1 MRPNV
6 VINVQE
12 SADVGEKTQLWI
24 EEYEKISSMQVE
36 KQEICR
42 KLTERVKKAAELCV
56 SGKGDINEPIF
67 DGEFPLGD
75 EKDAMFA
82 AKFFTVVQMALMQ
95 TGLADKVPRGY
106 YVEPAYDVLIR
117 NGFLAELEGDYQ
129 SAFNYYDGVP
139 LPDYALKER
148 MDLCRQRMKRCVSH
162 PDKSAVDVCT
172 SCGRPICKECKDT
185 QQIYS
190 RSDEMGLPY
199 CKECYNASVRYLN
212 KHGH

>member
-1 MRPNV
+1 MRPNI
-6 VINVQE
+6 VINVKAI
-12 SADVGEKTQLWI
+12 ADVGEKTQLWI
-24 EEYEKISSMQVE
+24 EEYEKISSAQLE

-42 KLTERVKKAAELCV
+42 QLTERVKKAAELCK
-56 SGKGDINEPIF
+56 SGKGDIKEPIF

-82 AKFFTVVQMALMQ
+82 AKFFTVAQMTLMQ
-95 TGLADKVPRGY
+95 TGLVDKVPRGY

-129 SAFNYYDGVP
+129 SALNYYDGVP